1 MIKILAFALI
11 CAIVIVYLKSIN
23 SELSLLASICA
34 GSILLFFLLD
44 YLGEILNFFNQLI
57 NISGIDK
64 ELYVIIFKITSIG
77 YIVEFGSST
86 LQDFGLKSMADKLVF
101 AGKIIVLYI
110 SLPII
115 YAVFNLI
122 TGLLK

>member
-11 CAIVIVYLKSIN
+11 CAIIIVYLKSIN

-34 GSILLFFLLD
+34 GCVLLFFLLD
-44 YLGEILNFFNQLI
+44 YLREILSFFNQLI